1 MKRKMLKIL
10 LSAAAALFC
19 IASVAVVMAG
29 LYLDAHFERTFP
41 TELFSLEVDG
51 GAPRFYAY
59 QFTDRANRLGE
70 RKEITE
76 EVGFGERYTP
86 VAYQEIPK
94 QLRDAFVAV
103 EDKRFWQHRGVDW
116 KRTAAAGANYLL
128 GKRDTFGASTITQQL
143 VKNLTGNDEITP
155 QRKIQEML
163 YALDLERRLD
173 KTQILE
179 LYLNIIPFS
188 DHCNGVAQAAE
199 HYFSK
204 SVGELSVEECAAIAA
219 ITNSP
224 SYYNPIRH
232 PENNQKRRNL
242 ILSEMNKQGTL
253 SDDAYRNAVR
263 LPISLN
269 VTQNESGNVHSWY
282 TDMVLEDVIED
293 LAREY
298 RISRKAAYRMFSRA
312 GLQIEIAM
320 DEEIQRMVEQ
330 YYETLCT
337 PKNQDGAYAQS
348 ALIVL
353 DSATGDILGVAG
365 GRGKKGGNRLQNFAT
380 QTLRSPG
387 SAIKPISVYAP
398 ALEKGIIHWGSVYDD
413 VPVEFTGEAH
423 TVPWPKNANGVYR
436 GLTDV
441 SYAVMHSTNTVA
453 VRVLKE
459 LGTEQAFDFAK
470 NRCHLSHLR
479 RDRAANDC
487 DVAALALG
495 QLNYGVTLREMTAA
509 YSVLA
514 DGGVYHPYRSY
525 YRVLTADGRIL
536 LSCPDASEPVLSEGN
551 AAVMTKLLRGVV
563 QGGTAS
569 DLHLLEL
576 TEFAGKTGTTGRDFD
591 RWFIGYT
598 PELLCGVWCGFEYPA
613 TLEGGN
619 PCLSIF
625 DDVMSAVLRG
635 RAYKTAFDVPS
646 SLLCLTYCADSG
658 KLMTDACLAD
668 ARGSRAREGW
678 FVRGNEP
685 TEFCDCHVLC
695 TVNDADGSISPEPLP
710 HEGQHLVGLLRL
722 HREFPVPVRVSDEA
736 YVLTLPPGKDED
748 AEELRESIE

>member
-1 MKRKMLKIL
+1 MKRKFLKIL
-10 LSAAAALFC
+10 LSVAAVLFC
-19 IASVAVVMAG
+19 MASVTVAAVG
-29 LYLDAHFERTFP
+29 LYLDAHFERVFP
-41 TELFSLEVDG
+41 TELLPSEFDG
-51 GAPRFYAY
+51 GAPRFYIY
-59 QFTDRANRLGE
+59 QFTDRANRIGE

-76 EVGFGERYTP
+76 KIGLGEQYTP
-86 VAYQEIPK
+86 VSYREIPK
-94 QLRDAFVAV
+94 QLCDAFVAV

-116 KRTAAAGANYLL
+116 KRTAVAVGNYLM
-128 GKRDTFGASTITQQL
+128 GKKDTFGASTITQQL
-143 VKNLTGNDEITP
+143 VKNLTGDDEITP
-155 QRKIQEML
+155 ERKIQEML
-163 YALDLERRLD
+163 YAIDLEKKLD

-179 LYLNIIPFS
+179 LYLNIIHFS
-188 DHCNGVAQAAE
+188 DNCNGVAQAAE

-204 SVGELSVEECAAIAA
+204 SVGELTVEECASIAA

-232 PENNQKRRNL
+232 PENNRKRRNV
-242 ILSEMNKQGTL
+242 ILSEMNKQGL
-253 SDDAYRNAVR
+253 LQDDAYRKAIDTQ
-263 LPISLN
+263 ISLQ
-269 VTQNESGNVHSWY
+269 VTPNERESVHSWY

-298 RISRKAAYRMFSRA
+298 HIGRTAAYRMLSCS
-312 GLQIEIAM
+312 GLRIEIAM
-320 DEEIQRMVEQ
+320 DEEIQRAVEQ
-330 YYETLCT
+330 YYSTLQT
-337 PKNQDGAYAQS
+337 PRNRDGVYAQS
-348 ALIVL
+348 AIIVL
-353 DSATGDILGVAG
+353 DAATGDILGVAG
-365 GRGKKGGNRLQNFAT
+365 ARGKKSGNRVQNFAT

-387 SAIKPISVYAP
+387 SAIKPLSVYAP
-398 ALEKGIIHWGSVYDD
+398 ALEKGLIHWGSVYDD
-413 VPVEFTGEAH
+413 VPVDFTGADR

-453 VRVLKE
+453 VRVLGE

-470 NRCHLSHLR
+470 SKCHLCHLR

-509 YSVLA
+509 YSVFA

-563 QGGTAS
+563 QDGTAS
-569 DLHLLEL
+569 EMRLGEL
-576 TEFAGKTGTTGRDFD
+576 TEYAGKTGTTNRDFD

-598 PELLCGVWCGFEYPA
+598 PEFICGVWCGFEYPA
-613 TLEGGN
+613 PLEGRN
-619 PCLSIF
+619 PCLSVF
-625 DDVMSAVLRG
+625 DDVMRTVMNRCGS
-635 RAYKTAFDVPS
+635 KTVFNVPS
-646 SLLCLTYCADSG
+646 SVVCLTYCADSG

-695 TVNDADGSISPEPLP
+695 TVNDADGSLCTEPIP
-710 HEGQHLVGLLRL
+710 KEGQHSVGLLRV
-722 HREFPVPVRVSDEA
+722 HREFPVPVKVSDEK
-736 YVLTLPPGKDED
+736 YVLTLPPERKEDEE
-748 AEELRESIE
+748 ALTE